1 MKGGM
6 GLFKWPK
13 NVEIALPEKIGNP
26 GLFVGRK
33 EEFDFFLGNWYMN
46 LERNFTQNQAI
57 LSRRKKGKTSLMQ
70 RLFNILWS
78 AGIEKKAEDLD
89 VIPFYFSVRDSDQT
103 LGMFATEFF
112 IEFVKAYLSYQKKD
126 RMLLIQSLSFDKL
139 ADLIEDKHLKELYKT
154 MAGYVKEDNWHFMWK
169 TASEAPALIGRLN
182 GVKIVQIIDEFQYI
196 NEYIYD
202 KDKKKLD
209 RMSGTYMHV
218 AEMRE
223 APLIISGSEV
233 HWLLNIVRSL
243 TGRFQS
249 YTLENLPE
257 VEAKEAIER
266 YAFFTETKITERAQ
280 EKIWELTRGDPLY
293 IKALFLSRYNKEKDY
308 THDDNIIQVYEK
320 EISEGE
326 IYTTWMIY
334 MLNTL
339 CNFKEA
345 KLPWTFHETEK
356 STDVVNKINSKRIML
371 YLFNEGKEK
380 TRAEIIKALNLPYS
394 DEEAE
399 KKLNAL
405 IAGDLISK
413 GSSGF
418 RYQITNDKTYELVF
432 RNVYQDEIDHFI
444 PDIQKEIRKMM
455 GRENV
460 VKGKFAEF
468 IIREKIKKPFNLK
481 DLCEPEV
488 DEQLIPKE
496 ITERGIIH
504 LGLKKYEID
513 ILVKCTKKREIWI
526 DVKSTQNR
534 YGKNELKRWLSIVNQ
549 AKELQKDIL
558 FMVYS
563 ENGFTKGTKE
573 SLIENGVFVVKQQRQ
588 NSL

>member
-1 MKGGM
+1 M
-6 GLFKWPK
+6 FKRPNK
-13 NVEIALPEKIGNP
+13 VEIALPEKIGNP
-26 GLFVGRK
+26 GLFVGRN

-46 LERNFTQNQAI
+46 LERNFAQNQAI

-78 AGIEKKAEDLD
+78 AGFEKKARGID

-112 IEFVKAYLSYQKKD
+112 IEFVKAYLSYQKKEKL
-126 RMLLIQSLSFDKL
+126 LLIQSMSFEKL
-139 ADLIEDKHLKELYKT
+139 GELIQDKHLKELYQT
-154 MAGYVKEDNWHFMWK
+154 MAGYVKDDNWHFMWK

-182 GVKIVQIIDEFQYI
+182 DVKIVQIIDEFQYI
-196 NEYIYD
+196 NEYIFD

-209 RMSGTYMHV
+209 HMSGTYMHV

-243 TGRFQS
+243 TGRFQTF
-249 YTLENLPE
+249 TLENLPE
-257 VEAKEAIER
+257 IEAKEAIER
-266 YAFFTETKITERAQ
+266 YAFFTETKVNEQAQ
-280 EKIWELTRGDPLY
+280 DKIWELTCGDPLY

-308 THDDNIIQVYEK
+308 TNDENIVRVYEK

-326 IYTTWMIY
+326 IYTTWMVY
-334 MLNTL
+334 MLNT
-339 CNFKEA
+339 F
-345 KLPWTFHETEK
+345 
-356 STDVVNKINSKRIML
+356 DVVNKINSKRIML

-380 TRAEIIKALNLPYS
+380 TRAEIVKALNLPYS

-399 KKLNAL
+399 EKLNAV
-405 IAGDLISK
+405 IAGDLISE

-418 RYQITNDKTYELVF
+418 RYQITKDKTYELVF

-460 VKGKFAEF
+460 IKGKFAEF
-468 IIREKIKKPFNLK
+468 LIREKLKKPFNLK
-481 DLCEPEV
+481 DVCELPL
-488 DEQLIPKE
+488 DERLIPKE
-496 ITERGIIH
+496 IREREIIQLGI
-504 LGLKKYEID
+504 KKYEID

-534 YGKNELKRWLSIVNQ
+534 YGKNEMKRWLSIVDH
-549 AKELQKDIL
+549 ARELQKDIL

-563 ENGFTKGTKE
+563 QNGFTKGTKE
-573 SLIENGVFVVKQQRQ
+573 KLIENGIFVVK
-588 NSL
+588 NH

>member
-1 MKGGM
+1 MLM
-6 GLFKWPK
+6 FSWPK
-13 NVEIALPEKIGNP
+13 KVEIALPEKIGNP

-33 EEFDFFLGNWYMN
+33 EEFDFFLGDWYRN
-46 LERNFTQNQAI
+46 LEGNFAQNQAI
-57 LSRRKKGKTSLMQ
+57 LSRRKKGKTSFMQ

-78 AGIEKKAEDLD
+78 ACLEKKTGELS
-89 VIPFYFSVRDSDQT
+89 VIPFYFSIRDSDQT
-103 LGMFATEFF
+103 LGIFATDFF
-112 IEFVKAYLSYQKKD
+112 TEFVKAYLSYANKD
-126 RMLLIQSLSFDKL
+126 RLFLVHNNSFEEIGKIIQDKEIK
-139 ADLIEDKHLKELYKT
+139 DLYTT
-154 MAGYVKEDNWHFMWK
+154 MAGYVKENNWYFMWK
-169 TASEAPALIGRLN
+169 TASEAPATIGRLK

-196 NEYIYD
+196 NYYIYD
-202 KDKKKLD
+202 KNGKKID
-209 RMSGTYMHV
+209 NMSGTYMHV
-218 AEMRE
+218 SEMRE
-223 APLIISGSEV
+223 APLIIAGSEV

-243 TGRFQS
+243 TGRFQT
-249 YTLENLPE
+249 YTLDNLPE
-257 VEAKEAIER
+257 GEAKEAITR
-266 YAFFTETKITERAQ
+266 YATFTETKINKQ
-280 EKIWELTRGDPLY
+280 SLEKIWELTRGDPLY
-293 IKALFLSRYNKEKDY
+293 IKALFISRYNKKKDY
-308 THDDNIIQVYEK
+308 TYDENIIEVYEK

-326 IYTTWMIY
+326 IYTAWMVY
-334 MLNTL
+334 MLNT
-339 CNFKEA
+339 F
-345 KLPWTFHETEK
+345 
-356 STDVVNKINSKRIML
+356 DVVNKINSKRIML

-380 TRAEIIKALNLPYS
+380 TRAEIVKALNLPYS

-399 KKLNAL
+399 EKLNAL
-405 IAGDLISK
+405 IAGDLISE

-418 RYQITNDKTYELVF
+418 RYQITKDKTYELVF

-504 LGLKKYEID
+504 LGLKKYETD
-513 ILVKCTKKREIWI
+513 ILVQCTKKREIWI

-534 YGKNELKRWLSIVNQ
+534 YVKNELKRWLSIVNQ

-573 SLIENGVFVVKQQRQ
+573 SLIEIGVFVVKQQRQ